1 MQLVNLGCE
10 IFGIKTASECILELH
25 RVMGPDFYF
34 FFFSI
39 ALQLIMVAIISL
51 PFREA
56 ILKYN

>member
-1 MQLVNLGCE
+1 MQLVDLGCE

-25 RVMGPDFYF
+25 RVMGPDFF
-34 FFFSI
+34 FFLSI